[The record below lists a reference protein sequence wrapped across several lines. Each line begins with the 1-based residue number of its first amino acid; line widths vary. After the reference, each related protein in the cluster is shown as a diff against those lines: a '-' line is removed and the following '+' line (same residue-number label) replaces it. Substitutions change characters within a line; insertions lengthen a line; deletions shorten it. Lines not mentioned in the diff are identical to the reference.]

1 VATVFALVSF
11 LDALAR
17 DGRLRHPLARR
28 LSAVLDGGAGKVWH
42 VIGSALYLF
51 IAGYTGVLLAVSNQP
66 VWSDTWALGGL
77 FLASGLSGSA
87 ALLLLLTHYRRGTE
101 PSRGFLEIGERLFTV
116 LELALLVVLLLTLLG
131 DGTLDTA
138 LAFPW
143 LLLWIVAVAGMLPGL
158 RGLAVGGLRA
168 TGEGAT
174 VAGRTA
180 AWAAVPALVLIGV
193 LALRAAVIFSAQS

>member
-1 VATVFALVSF
+1 
-11 LDALAR
+11 
-17 DGRLRHPLARR
+17 
-28 LSAVLDGGAGKVWH
+28 
-42 VIGSALYLF
+42 
-51 IAGYTGVLLAVSNQP
+51 

-101 PSRGFLEIGERLFTV
+101 PSRGFLEVGERLFAA
-116 LELALLVVLLLTLLG
+116 LELVLLVALLLTLLG

-143 LLLWIVAVAGMLPGL
+143 LLLWLVALAGMLPGL

-168 TGEGAT
+168 TGTGEAT
-174 VAGRTA
+174 TQRAL
-180 AWAAVPALVLIGV
+180 AWAAAPSLVLIGV
-193 LALRAAVIFSAQS
+193 LALRAAVIFSAQA

>member
-1 VATVFALVSF
+1 
-11 LDALAR
+11 
-17 DGRLRHPLARR
+17 
-28 LSAVLDGGAGKVWH
+28 
-42 VIGSALYLF
+42 
-51 IAGYTGVLLAVSNQP
+51 
-66 VWSDTWALGGL
+66 
-77 FLASGLSGSA
+77 
-87 ALLLLLTHYRRGTE
+87 
-101 PSRGFLEIGERLFTV
+101 V

-168 TGEGAT
+168 TGESAA

-193 LALRAAVIFSAQS
+193 LALRAAVIFSAQA